1 MNAHLDEN
9 TEPVSCD
16 LEHTHAW
23 SILPWYVNRSLS
35 AADVTRTETHL
46 KRCLVCRR
54 EFEALRMLAHYTAAP
69 RLDLECEN
77 ALQRLSLR
85 LDRRLRANWQMPWAA
100 AAMLTL
106 VTGLMGWVS
115 NNAETST
122 AWLRNAGYSM
132 LSEQSSERSQRDGPR
147 VHLVFYDDITE
158 RQLRSLVLEVGAAV
172 VKGPTPQGVYTL
184 AFARDTSPHEVMA
197 AIQKLRYSRG
207 VVFAERAVPTK
218 VSETGDW

>member
-1 MNAHLDEN
+1 MKAHLNEN
-9 TEPVSCD
+9 AESVSGE
-16 LEHTHAW
+16 LEHTLAW
-23 SILPWYVNRSLS
+23 SNLPWYVNGSLS
-35 AADVTRTETHL
+35 VADMARAEAHL
-46 KRCLVCRR
+46 KQCLVCRR
-54 EFEALRMLAHYTAAP
+54 ELEALRILAKYTAAP
-69 RLDLECEN
+69 RFDLECEN
-77 ALQRLSLR
+77 ALQRLSVR
-85 LDRRLRANWQMPWAA
+85 LDRQPRANWQIPWAA

-106 VTGLMGWVS
+106 VTGLIGWVS
-115 NNAETST
+115 NNTETST

-132 LSEQSSERSQRDGPR
+132 LSEQTSERPHRDGPQ

-184 AFARDTSPHEVMA
+184 AFARDISPHEVMA

-218 VSETGDW
+218 VSETSDW